1 MSFSALAEQP
11 WILRSVGSRVN
22 VLFATTDMNVKLI
35 DKGEM
40 DGSDRYK
47 QLVSNAVDKG
57 LRVFGY
63 YGSSVAFEL
72 KKTQRST
79 RFTYCECHPG

>member
-1 MSFSALAEQP
+1 
-11 WILRSVGSRVN
+11 
-22 VLFATTDMNVKLI
+22 MNVKLI

-47 QLVSNAVDKG
+47 QLVSDAVDKG

-72 KKTQRST
+72 KTQRST